1 MFERSIP
8 EFLRHAPAPSVHGF
22 ATLTGVEAIARG
34 TLVSVFPLEMYK
46 ALKEAQAVSE
56 VYFLIGCISL
66 LVGLLVPTI
75 SRKLSRR
82 WTYSLGAVM
91 MFCGSGLA
99 ASGDPYGVIFGLML
113 TTFATVVL
121 FVCLNAYVLDYVKRH
136 DFSKCETLRML
147 YSAVGWTLGPV
158 VGVILLEWWRPL
170 PFFVSMTAAV
180 ALFVIFWVMR
190 LGNGKLITRASSP
203 AINPL
208 AYLGRFFRQKRL
220 VAGWTFAVTRS
231 CGWWVY
237 VVYLPIYALENGLG
251 ASVGGLLLSLTNS
264 ALFIT
269 PLMLFLLRRL
279 GVKRAIRS
287 GFLIAGLLFGLA
299 GVAGVMGNW
308 PYVAIGLLFVG
319 SFAMIFLDICGGL
332 PFLMAVKP
340 SDRNEMSAVYSS
352 FRDVSAIVTPGAS
365 AVVLLM
371 APLSMVFAFGG
382 GLLLVSWMIAGK
394 LNPRLGDVRRSVQVP
409 S

>member
-1 MFERSIP
+1 MFERNIP
-8 EFLRHAPAPSVHGF
+8 EFVRHAPNPSVHGF

-34 TLVSVFPLEMYK
+34 SLVSVFPLEMYK
-46 ALKEAQAVSE
+46 ALKDAQAVSE
-56 VYFLIGCISL
+56 IYFLIGCISL
-66 LVGLLVPTI
+66 LFGLLVPAI

-82 WTYSLGAVM
+82 WTYSLGALL
-91 MFCGSGLA
+91 MFIGPGLA
-99 ASGDPYGVIFGLML
+99 AYGHPYGVVLGLML
-113 TTFATVVL
+113 TTFATVTL

-136 DFSKCETLRML
+136 DFGRCETLRMF

-158 VGVILLEWWRPL
+158 VGVMLWDWWRPF
-170 PFFVSMTAAV
+170 PFFISMTTAV
-180 ALFVIFWVMR
+180 VLMIIFWVMR
-190 LGNGKLITRASSP
+190 LGNGKLIVRVSTP
-203 AINPL
+203 TINPL

-220 VAGWTFAVTRS
+220 VAGWIFAVTRS

-251 ASVGGLLLSLTNS
+251 SSLGGLLLSLTNS

-269 PLMLFLLRRL
+269 PLMLYLLRRM
-279 GVKRAIRS
+279 GVKSAVRS
-287 GFLIAGLLFGLA
+287 GFLLSGMLFILA
-299 GVAGVMGNW
+299 GFIGDF
-308 PYVAIGLLFVG
+308 PLVAICLLLAG

-365 AVVLLM
+365 AVVLLF
-371 APLSMVFAFGG
+371 APLSTVFAFGG
-382 GLLLVSWMIAGK
+382 SLLLVSWMIAAK
-394 LNPRLGDVRRSVQVP
+394 LNPRLGDVRSHAKHAPR
-409 S
+409 

>member
-1 MFERSIP
+1 MFERNIP
-8 EFLRHAPAPSVHGF
+8 ELVRHAPAPSVHGF

-34 TLVSVFPLEMYK
+34 SLVSVFPLEMYK

-66 LVGLLVPTI
+66 LFGLLVPAI

-82 WTYSLGAVM
+82 WTYSLGALM
-91 MFCGSGLA
+91 MFCGPGLA
-99 ASGDPYGVIFGLML
+99 ASGHPYGVVVGLML
-113 TTFATVVL
+113 TTLATVTL

-136 DFSKCETLRML
+136 DFGKCETLRML

-158 VGVILLEWWRPL
+158 VGVMLWEWWRPL
-170 PFFVSMTAAV
+170 PFFISMTAAV
-180 ALFVIFWVMR
+180 ALMIVFWAMR
-190 LGNGKLITRASSP
+190 LNNGKLIVRASTP

-220 VAGWTFAVTRS
+220 VAGWIFAVTRS

-251 ASVGGLLLSLTNS
+251 SSLGGLLLSLTNS
-264 ALFIT
+264 LLFIT
-269 PLMLFLLRRL
+269 PLMLYLLRRL
-279 GVKRAIRS
+279 GVKTAVRS
-287 GFLIAGLLFGLA
+287 GFLLA
-299 GVAGVMGNW
+299 GVFFSLAGLVGDW
-308 PYVAIGLLFVG
+308 PLVAIGLLLAG

-365 AVVLLM
+365 AVVLLF
-371 APLSMVFAFGG
+371 APLATVFAFGG
-382 GLLLVSWMIAGK
+382 GLLLISWMVAAK
-394 LNPRLGDVRRSVQVP
+394 LNPRLGVVRSRA
-409 S
+409 

>member
-8 EFLRHAPAPSVHGF
+8 EFVRHAPAPSVHGF

-34 TLVSVFPLEMYK
+34 SLVSVFPLEMYN
-46 ALKEAQAVSE
+46 ALTEAQAVSE
-56 VYFLIGCISL
+56 VYFLIGCASL

-91 MFCGSGLA
+91 MFCGPGLA
-99 ASGDPYGVIFGLML
+99 ASGHPYGVIVGLML

-136 DFSKCETLRML
+136 DFGKCETLRML

-158 VGVILLEWWRPL
+158 LGVVFWEWWRPL
-170 PFFVSMTAAV
+170 PFLISMTAAV
-180 ALFVIFWVMR
+180 ALLIIFWFMR
-190 LGNGKLITRASSP
+190 LGNGRLIIRASSP

-208 AYLGRFFRQKRL
+208 GYLGRFFKQKRL
-220 VAGWTFAVTRS
+220 VAGWIFAVTRS

-237 VVYLPIYALENGLG
+237 VVYLPIYAVENGFG
-251 ASVGGLLLSLTNS
+251 SSVGGLLLSLTNG
-264 ALFIT
+264 ALFTT
-269 PLMLFLLRRL
+269 PLMLFMLRRL

-287 GFLIAGLLFGLA
+287 GFLMAGVLFGLA
-299 GVAGVMGNW
+299 GVTGDW
-308 PYVAIGLLFVG
+308 PYVAIGLLFGG

-352 FRDVSAIVTPGAS
+352 FRDVSAIITPGVS
-365 AVVLLM
+365 ALVLLV
-371 APLSMVFAFGG
+371 APLAMVFAFGG
-382 GLLLVSWMIAGK
+382 SLLLVSWMIGGK
-394 LNPRLGDVRRSVQVP
+394 LNPRLGDSSWRKQTRP
-409 S
+409 

>member
-8 EFLRHAPAPSVHGF
+8 EFVRHAPAPSVHGF
-22 ATLTGVEAIARG
+22 ATLTGIEAIARG
-34 TLVSVFPLEMYK
+34 SLVSVFPLEMYN
-46 ALKEAQAVSE
+46 ALTQAQAVSE
-56 VYFLIGCISL
+56 VYFLIGCASL

-91 MFCGSGLA
+91 MFCGPGLA
-99 ASGDPYGVIFGLML
+99 ASGHPYGVIVGLML

-136 DFSKCETLRML
+136 DFGKCETLRML

-158 VGVILLEWWRPL
+158 LGVVFWEWWRPL
-170 PFFVSMTAAV
+170 PFLISMTAAV
-180 ALFVIFWVMR
+180 ALLIIFWFMR
-190 LGNGKLITRASSP
+190 LGNGRLIIRASSP

-208 AYLGRFFRQKRL
+208 AYLGRFFKQKRL
-220 VAGWTFAVTRS
+220 VAGWIFAVTRS

-251 ASVGGLLLSLTNS
+251 PSIGGLLLSLTNS
-264 ALFIT
+264 LLFTT

-287 GFLIAGLLFGLA
+287 GFLLAGLMFSLA
-299 GVAGVMGNW
+299 GITGNW
-308 PYVAIGLLFVG
+308 PYIAIGLLFVG
-319 SFAMIFLDICGGL
+319 SLAMIFLDICGGL

-352 FRDVSAIVTPGAS
+352 FRDVSAIITPGAS
-365 AVVLLM
+365 ALVLLV
-371 APLSMVFAFGG
+371 APLAMVFAFGG
-382 GLLLVSWMIAGK
+382 SLLLFSWMIGGQ
-394 LNPRLGDVRRSVQVP
+394 LNPRLGEAGWRKQTSP
-409 S
+409 

>member
-8 EFLRHAPAPSVHGF
+8 EFVRHAPAPSVHGF

-34 TLVSVFPLEMYK
+34 SLVSVFPLEMYN
-46 ALKEAQAVSE
+46 ALTEAQAVSE
-56 VYFLIGCISL
+56 VYFLIGCASL

-91 MFCGSGLA
+91 MFCGPGLA
-99 ASGDPYGVIFGLML
+99 ASGHPYGVIVGLML

-136 DFSKCETLRML
+136 DFGKCETLRML

-158 VGVILLEWWRPL
+158 LGVVFWEWWRPL
-170 PFFVSMTAAV
+170 PFLISMTAAV
-180 ALFVIFWVMR
+180 ALLIIFWFMR
-190 LGNGKLITRASSP
+190 LGNGRLIIRASSP

-208 AYLGRFFRQKRL
+208 AYLGRFFKQKRL
-220 VAGWTFAVTRS
+220 VAGWIFAVTRS

-251 ASVGGLLLSLTNS
+251 PSIGGLLLSLTNS
-264 ALFIT
+264 LLFTT
-269 PLMLFLLRRL
+269 PLMLFLLCRL
-279 GVKRAIRS
+279 GVKRAIRY
-287 GFLIAGLLFGLA
+287 GFLLAGLMFSLA
-299 GVAGVMGNW
+299 GITGNW
-308 PYVAIGLLFVG
+308 PYIAIGLLFVG
-319 SFAMIFLDICGGL
+319 SLAMIFLDICGGL

-352 FRDVSAIVTPGAS
+352 FRDVSAIITPGAS
-365 AVVLLM
+365 ALVLLV
-371 APLSMVFAFGG
+371 APLAMVFAFGG
-382 GLLLVSWMIAGK
+382 SLLLFSWMIGGK
-394 LNPRLGDVRRSVQVP
+394 LNPRLGDSSWRKQTRP
-409 S
+409 

>member
-8 EFLRHAPAPSVHGF
+8 EFVRHAPAPSVHGF

-34 TLVSVFPLEMYK
+34 SLVSVFPLEMYN
-46 ALKEAQAVSE
+46 ALTQAQAVSE
-56 VYFLIGCISL
+56 VYFLIGCASL

-91 MFCGSGLA
+91 MFCGPGLA
-99 ASGDPYGVIFGLML
+99 ASGHPYGVIVGLML

-136 DFSKCETLRML
+136 DFGKCETLRML

-158 VGVILLEWWRPL
+158 LGVVFWEWWRPL
-170 PFFVSMTAAV
+170 PFLISMTAAV
-180 ALFVIFWVMR
+180 ALLIIFWFMR
-190 LGNGKLITRASSP
+190 LGNGRLIIRASSP

-208 AYLGRFFRQKRL
+208 AYLGRFFKQKRL
-220 VAGWTFAVTRS
+220 VAGWIFAVTRS

-251 ASVGGLLLSLTNS
+251 PSIGGLLLSLTNS
-264 ALFIT
+264 LLFTT

-279 GVKRAIRS
+279 GVKRAIRY
-287 GFLIAGLLFGLA
+287 GFLLA
-299 GVAGVMGNW
+299 GVMFSLAGITGNW
-308 PYVAIGLLFVG
+308 PYFAICLLFVG
-319 SFAMIFLDICGGL
+319 SLAMIFLDICGGL

-352 FRDVSAIVTPGAS
+352 FRDVSAIITPGAS
-365 AVVLLM
+365 ALVLLV
-371 APLSMVFAFGG
+371 APLAMVFAFGG
-382 GLLLVSWMIAGK
+382 SLLLFSWMIGGK
-394 LNPRLGDVRRSVQVP
+394 LNPRLGDSSWRKQTSP
-409 S
+409 

>member
-1 MFERSIP
+1 MP
-8 EFLRHAPAPSVHGF
+8 EFVRHAPNPSVHGF

-34 TLVSVFPLEMYK
+34 SLVSVFPLEMYK
-46 ALKEAQAVSE
+46 ALKDAQAVSE
-56 VYFLIGCISL
+56 MYFLIGCISL
-66 LVGLLVPTI
+66 LFGLLVPAI

-82 WTYSLGAVM
+82 WTYSLGALM
-91 MFCGSGLA
+91 MFLGPGLA
-99 ASGDPYGVIFGLML
+99 ASGHPYGVVLGLML
-113 TTFATVVL
+113 TTFATVTL

-136 DFSKCETLRML
+136 DFGRCETLRMF

-158 VGVILLEWWRPL
+158 VGVMLWDWWRPF
-170 PFFVSMTAAV
+170 PFFISMTAAV
-180 ALFVIFWVMR
+180 VLMIIFWVMR
-190 LGNGKLITRASSP
+190 LGNGKLIVRVSTP
-203 AINPL
+203 TINPL

-220 VAGWTFAVTRS
+220 VAGWIFAVTRS

-251 ASVGGLLLSLTNS
+251 SSLGGLLLSLTNS

-269 PLMLFLLRRL
+269 PLMLYLLRRM
-279 GVKRAIRS
+279 GVKRAVRS
-287 GFLIAGLLFGLA
+287 GFLWSGMLFTLA
-299 GVAGVMGNW
+299 GFIGDF
-308 PYVAIGLLFVG
+308 PLVAICLLLAG

-365 AVVLLM
+365 AVVLLF
-371 APLSMVFAFGG
+371 APLSTVFAFGG
-382 GLLLVSWMIAGK
+382 SLLLVSWMIAGK
-394 LNPRLGDVRRSVQVP
+394 LNPRLGNVRSRA
-409 S
+409 

>member
-1 MFERSIP
+1 MFERNIP
-8 EFLRHAPAPSVHGF
+8 ELVRHAPAPSVHGF
-22 ATLTGVEAIARG
+22 ATLTGVESIARG
-34 TLVSVFPLEMYK
+34 SLVSVFPLEMYK

-56 VYFLIGCISL
+56 MYFLIGLASL

-82 WTYSLGAVM
+82 WTYTLGAVM
-91 MFCGSGLA
+91 MFVGPGLA
-99 ASGDPYGVIFGLML
+99 ASGHPYGVIIGLML

-136 DFSKCETLRML
+136 DFGKCETLRML

-158 VGVILLEWWRPL
+158 AGVMLWEWWRPL
-170 PFFVSMTAAV
+170 PFLVSMTAAL
-180 ALFVIFWVMR
+180 ALLGIFWIMR
-190 LGNGKLITRASSP
+190 LGNGKLIVKASAP

-220 VAGWTFAVTRS
+220 VAGWIFAVTRS

-251 ASVGGLLLSLTNS
+251 SSVGGILLSLTNS

-269 PLMLFLLRRL
+269 PLMLFLLRRV
-279 GVKRAIRS
+279 GVKMAIRS
-287 GFLIAGLLFGLA
+287 GFLLA
-299 GVAGVMGNW
+299 GVLFSLAGIMGDW
-308 PYVAIGLLFVG
+308 PLITIGLLFVG

-365 AVVLLM
+365 AVVLLL
-371 APLSMVFAFGG
+371 APLATVFAFGG
-382 GLLLVSWMIAGK
+382 SLLLVSWMIAAK
-394 LNPRLGDVRRSVQVP
+394 LNPRLGAARSRPQLA

>member
-8 EFLRHAPAPSVHGF
+8 EFVRHAPAPSVHGF

-34 TLVSVFPLEMYK
+34 SLVSVFPLEMYN
-46 ALKEAQAVSE
+46 ALTQAQAVSE
-56 VYFLIGCISL
+56 VYFLIGCASL

-91 MFCGSGLA
+91 MFCGPGLA
-99 ASGDPYGVIFGLML
+99 ASGHPYGVIVGLML

-136 DFSKCETLRML
+136 DFGKCETLRML

-158 VGVILLEWWRPL
+158 LGVVFWEWWRPL
-170 PFFVSMTAAV
+170 PFLISMTAAV
-180 ALFVIFWVMR
+180 ALLIIFWFMR
-190 LGNGKLITRASSP
+190 LGNGRLIIRASSP

-208 AYLGRFFRQKRL
+208 AYLGRFFKQKRL
-220 VAGWTFAVTRS
+220 VAGWIFAVTRS

-251 ASVGGLLLSLTNS
+251 PSIGGLLLSLTNS
-264 ALFIT
+264 LLFTT

-287 GFLIAGLLFGLA
+287 GFLLAGLMFSLA
-299 GVAGVMGNW
+299 GITGNW
-308 PYVAIGLLFVG
+308 PYIAIGLLFVG
-319 SFAMIFLDICGGL
+319 SLAMIFLDICGGL

-352 FRDVSAIVTPGAS
+352 FRDVSAIITPGAS
-365 AVVLLM
+365 ALVLLV
-371 APLSMVFAFGG
+371 APLAMVFAFGG
-382 GLLLVSWMIAGK
+382 SLLLFSWMIGGK
-394 LNPRLGDVRRSVQVP
+394 LNPRLGEAGWRKQTSP
-409 S
+409 

>member
-1 MFERSIP
+1 MFERNIP
-8 EFLRHAPAPSVHGF
+8 EFVRHAPTPSVHGF

-34 TLVSVFPLEMYK
+34 SLVSVFPLEMYK
-46 ALKEAQAVSE
+46 VLKDAQAVSE
-56 VYFLIGCISL
+56 MYFLIGCISL
-66 LVGLLVPTI
+66 LFGLLVPAI

-82 WTYSLGAVM
+82 WTYSLGALM
-91 MFCGSGLA
+91 MFLGPGLA
-99 ASGDPYGVIFGLML
+99 ASGHPYGVVLGLML
-113 TTFATVVL
+113 TTFATVTL

-136 DFSKCETLRML
+136 DFGRCETLRMF

-158 VGVILLEWWRPL
+158 VGVMLWDWWRPF
-170 PFFVSMTAAV
+170 PFFISMTAAV
-180 ALFVIFWVMR
+180 VLMIIFWVMR
-190 LGNGKLITRASSP
+190 LGNGKLIVRVSTP
-203 AINPL
+203 TINPL

-220 VAGWTFAVTRS
+220 VAGWIFAVTRS

-251 ASVGGLLLSLTNS
+251 SSLGGLLLSLTNS

-269 PLMLFLLRRL
+269 PLMLYLLRRM
-279 GVKRAIRS
+279 GVKRAVRS
-287 GFLIAGLLFGLA
+287 GFLWSGMLFTLA
-299 GVAGVMGNW
+299 GFIGDF
-308 PYVAIGLLFVG
+308 PLVAICLLLAG

-365 AVVLLM
+365 AVVLLF
-371 APLSMVFAFGG
+371 APLSTVFAFGG
-382 GLLLVSWMIAGK
+382 SLLLVSWMIAAK
-394 LNPRLGDVRRSVQVP
+394 LNPRLGDVRSRA
-409 S
+409 

>member
-34 TLVSVFPLEMYK
+34 SLVSVFPLEMYN
-46 ALKEAQAVSE
+46 ALTEAQAVSE
-56 VYFLIGCISL
+56 VYFLIGCASL
-66 LVGLLVPTI
+66 LVGLLVPTV

-91 MFCGSGLA
+91 MFCGCGLA
-99 ASGDPYGVIFGLML
+99 AYGHPYGVVVGLML
-113 TTFATVVL
+113 TTFATVFL

-136 DFSKCETLRML
+136 DFGKCETLRML

-158 VGVILLEWWRPL
+158 LGVVFWEWWRPL
-170 PFFVSMTAAV
+170 PFLISMTAAL
-180 ALFVIFWVMR
+180 ALLIIFWGMR
-190 LGNGKLITRASSP
+190 LGNGRLIIRASSP
-203 AINPL
+203 AVNPL

-220 VAGWTFAVTRS
+220 VAGWIFAVTRS

-237 VVYLPIYALENGLG
+237 VVYLPIYAVENGLG
-251 ASVGGLLLSLTNS
+251 SSIGGLLLSLTNS
-264 ALFIT
+264 LLFTT
-269 PLMLFLLRRL
+269 PLMLFMLRRI
-279 GVKRAIRS
+279 GVRMAIRS
-287 GFLIAGLLFGLA
+287 GFLMAGVLFGLA
-299 GVAGVMGNW
+299 GVTGDW
-308 PYVAIGLLFVG
+308 PYVAIGLLFAG

-352 FRDVSAIVTPGAS
+352 FRDVSAIITPGAS
-365 AVVLLM
+365 ALVLLV
-371 APLSMVFAFGG
+371 APLAMVFTFGG
-382 GLLLVSWMIAGK
+382 SLLLFSWMIGGK
-394 LNPRLGDVRRSVQVP
+394 LNPRLGDSSWRKQTNP
-409 S
+409 